1 MIIVDKSLVIAF
13 HESSLVPKKVG
24 GGSYVLLCREFIEQ
38 RGIAYTRI
46 FSHQRI
52 RWFIMGDA
60 IAFEEMTYL
69 GINIMNGK
77 TSSRLARSRR
87 GGNGVKSMINA
98 SQYWGSKAK

>member
-1 MIIVDKSLVIAF
+1 MIIVDQCLVIAF
-13 HESSLVPKKVG
+13 LESNPVPKKVG
-24 GGSYVLLCREFIEQ
+24 GGSYVLSCREFVEW
-38 RGIAYTRI
+38 RDVAYTGI

-60 IAFEEMTYL
+60 IASEEMTYL